1 MNRISSLCFNPT
13 SSQLRLKYQYYTVYA
28 CHNPSTTVH
37 CACISSGGI
46 TRTRIIA
53 LDAACCLPIRRI
65 VAQTVRRQFHFSNTS
80 INFVS
85 ACKHNL
91 ILLFPHENGHIEYNK
106 EWDTEEEDIQ
116 TWSQL

>member
-37 CACISSGGI
+37 CACISSGGDYSYR
-46 TRTRIIA
+46 RTLIIMLERCMLLA
-53 LDAACCLPIRRI
+53 DSKDCGTDC
-65 VAQTVRRQFHFSNTS
+65 RQVHFSNTG

-85 ACKHNL
+85 MHAN
-91 ILLFPHENGHIEYNK
+91 
-106 EWDTEEEDIQ
+106 T
-116 TWSQL
+116 T